1 AVNQLDFNRYAT
13 ALAKYRQQREA
24 V

>member
-1 AVNQLDFNRYAT
+1 VNQLDFNRYAT